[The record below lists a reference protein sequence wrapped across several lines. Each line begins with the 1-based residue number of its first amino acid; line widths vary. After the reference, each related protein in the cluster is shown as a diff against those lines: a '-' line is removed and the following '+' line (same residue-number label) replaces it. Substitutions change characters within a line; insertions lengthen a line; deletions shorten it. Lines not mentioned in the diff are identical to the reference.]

1 MRIFMAIWWEQKRV
15 YVLIFCGWTPGYIS
29 DARDGTH
36 VLVKSRLLRY
46 IRRQRWTLNM
56 EEKEQL
62 IAKIDKVGTI

>member
-1 MRIFMAIWWEQKRV
+1 MIFR
-15 YVLIFCGWTPGYIS
+15 GWPPGYIS

-56 EEKEQL
+56 EEKKQL